1 MQPDS
6 LLVEGDLTEEQSPP
20 LSKGESLPSPPLS
33 KGGPGGVLS
42 DYFLIRYVPSCKIL
56 EYCHPRPTI
65 KSPQYGIVENATD
78 DLYFTPFE
86 CEEINKIVPV
96 KEHLKGREQATVTN
110 YRNLVKTVN
119 ILHSS
124 HHAKSR
130 LDNPLASELLLGN
143 GSITLGELMTPG
155 WRLLNL
161 SDVFLS
167 CCETNLGMTTITDDI
182 LTLGTGFLCAGAR
195 SVASTLW
202 AVDDLATS
210 LFSIFYYQYR
220 QQVGCSRP
228 DALRRA
234 QVRLRTIS
242 GAELEGM
249 YKSQI
254 DAIIPL
260 IIENL
265 KLKLVEVQAEKEKLT
280 TQEKKYKRGTAEY
293 KELHKQ
299 TREKTKEEAKICEKI
314 KGYETL
320 RQNLYKMPNPFAD
333 LIYWSGFICQGL
345 H

>member
-1 MQPDS
+1 M
-6 LLVEGDLTEEQSPP
+6 
-20 LSKGESLPSPPLS
+20 
-33 KGGPGGVLS
+33 
-42 DYFLIRYVPSCKIL
+42 
-56 EYCHPRPTI
+56 
-65 KSPQYGIVENATD
+65 
-78 DLYFTPFE
+78 
-86 CEEINKIVPV
+86 
-96 KEHLKGREQATVTN
+96 
-110 YRNLVKTVN
+110 
-119 ILHSS
+119 
-124 HHAKSR
+124 
-130 LDNPLASELLLGN
+130 
-143 GSITLGELMTPG
+143 
-155 WRLLNL
+155 
-161 SDVFLS
+161 FLS

-195 SVASTLW
+195 SAVSTLW

-210 LFSIFYYQYR
+210 LFSIFYYQFR

-228 DALRRA
+228 DALWRA

-242 GAELEGM
+242 GAELEVM

-280 TQEKKYKRGTAEY
+280 AQEKKYKRGTAEY

-333 LIYWSGFICQGL
+333 LIYWSGFISQGL